1 MESVTL
7 KVTMNKLYIRDNGEA
22 PGKGEIYYSLMA
34 DSEVIEALGE
44 GQARRVGDG
53 ETFIL
58 GNSAQVAKSPGEALT
73 VLGNVSER
81 DSGFKGADDS
91 VQFKHVYTAAE
102 NWGIGS
108 HTAQLSDGKHLD
120 VTVYYSIA
128 KA

>member
-1 MESVTL
+1 MDPLSL

-34 DSEVIEALGE
+34 DSEVIEALSE
-44 GQARRVGDG
+44 GQARKVGDG
-53 ETFIL
+53 ETIIL
-58 GNSAQVAKSPGEALT
+58 GNSAQVTKSPGEALT
-73 VLGNVSER
+73 ILGDVSER
-81 DSGFKGADDS
+81 DGGLKGADDNA
-91 VQFKHVYTAAE
+91 QFKHVYTAAN

-108 HTAQLSDGKHLD
+108 HTAKLSDGKHLD